1 MNLQQC
7 RNELKIMIKVLI
19 ISLFMTTLVGSKSV
33 HNFKVH
39 DLSGKEVQLNMYKG
53 KVLLIV
59 NTASECGF
67 TPQYEEL
74 EAIYQLYK
82 NKGFEVLAFP
92 SNDFGGQEPLNGNE
106 IQQFCSVKF
115 HTTFPIFDKIHV
127 KGKNANP
134 LYSFLSN
141 KSQNGNVNI
150 APKWNFQKYLID
162 KNGHV
167 IDYYL
172 STTSPTSAKVKK
184 AIEALLAK

>member
-67 TPQYEEL
+67 TPQYEDL
-74 EAIYQLYK
+74 EAVYQLYK

>member
-1 MNLQQC
+1 
-7 RNELKIMIKVLI
+7 
-19 ISLFMTTLVGSKSV
+19 MTTLVGSKSV

-67 TPQYEEL
+67 TPQYEDL
-74 EAIYQLYK
+74 EALYQLYK

-106 IQQFCSVKF
+106 IQQFCSAKF

>member
-1 MNLQQC
+1 VNLQQC

-67 TPQYEEL
+67 TPQYEDL
-74 EAIYQLYK
+74 EAVYQLYK

-162 KNGHV
+162 KNGYV

>member
-1 MNLQQC
+1 VNLQQC

-39 DLSGKEVQLNMYKG
+39 DLSGKEVQLNIYKG

-67 TPQYEEL
+67 TPQYEDL
-74 EAIYQLYK
+74 EAVYQLYK

>member
-1 MNLQQC
+1 
-7 RNELKIMIKVLI
+7 MIKVLI
-19 ISLFMTTLVGSKSV
+19 LSLFMTTLAGSKSV

-39 DLSGKEVQLNMYKG
+39 DLSGKEVHLNMYKG

-82 NKGFEVLAFP
+82 KKGFEVLAFP

-127 KGKNANP
+127 KGKNADP

>member
-1 MNLQQC
+1 
-7 RNELKIMIKVLI
+7 MIKVLI

-127 KGKNANP
+127 KGKNADP
-134 LYSFLSN
+134 LYTFLSN

>member
-1 MNLQQC
+1 
-7 RNELKIMIKVLI
+7 
-19 ISLFMTTLVGSKSV
+19 MTMMVGSKSV
-33 HNFKVH
+33 HNYTVH
-39 DLSGKEVQLNMYKG
+39 DLSGKEIKLSDYKG

-74 EAIYQLYK
+74 EALYQAYK

-127 KGKNANP
+127 KGDNADP
-134 LYSFLSN
+134 LYVFLSN
-141 KSQNGNVNI
+141 KSQNGNVDI
-150 APKWNFQKYLID
+150 SPKWNFQKYLVD
-162 KNGHV
+162 KEGHV

-172 STTSPTSAKVKK
+172 STTSPTSNKVKK
-184 AIEALLAK
+184 AIEALLVK

>member
-1 MNLQQC
+1 MFKLFF
-7 RNELKIMIKVLI
+7 L
-19 ISLFMTTLVGSKSV
+19 SLFMTTLVGNKSV
-33 HNFKVH
+33 YNFRVQ
-39 DLSGKEVQLNMYKG
+39 DLEGNEVALSAYKG

-74 EAIYQLYK
+74 EALYQEYK

-92 SNDFGGQEPLNGNE
+92 SNDFGGQEPLNGKD

-127 KGKNANP
+127 KGDKADP
-134 LYSFLSN
+134 LYYFLSN
-141 KSQNGNVNI
+141 KSENGNVDI

-162 KNGHV
+162 KEGHV

-172 STTSPTSAKVKK
+172 STTSPTSGKIKK
-184 AIEALLAK
+184 AIEELLIK